1 MDTDPAGT
9 VAHDLYLD
17 PERILKEAVASA
29 CGDATT
35 PVSAEVVSGEPGAVL
50 VRESR
55 TADLLV
61 VSHRGTGGF
70 ASFTAICRPD
80 WPHGVR
86 AGDVAEAPLPYNEKR
101 LVWNETK
108 GVRERTAACDK
119 PKGKQ
124 SMN

>member
-1 MDTDPAGT
+1 MMSTGRLRPILVGVDGSPASYASIQLAVREATLRNRPLRVVYADAWARHPAWVDTDPAGT

-55 TADLLV
+55 TA
-61 VSHRGTGGF
+61 
-70 ASFTAICRPD
+70 
-80 WPHGVR
+80 
-86 AGDVAEAPLPYNEKR
+86 
-101 LVWNETK
+101 
-108 GVRERTAACDK
+108 
-119 PKGKQ
+119 
-124 SMN
+124 